1 MGGEREAESLV
12 ITGMRTGPEEVK
24 LMPRV
29 KETVVSTVTCQVGGL
44 RIAVTV
50 WDSLQGWA
58 EEEMR
63 EK

>member
-1 MGGEREAESLV
+1 
-12 ITGMRTGPEEVK
+12 MRRGPEGVK
-24 LMPRV
+24 LTPRV
-29 KETVVSTVTCQVGGL
+29 KETVVSIVTCQVGGL